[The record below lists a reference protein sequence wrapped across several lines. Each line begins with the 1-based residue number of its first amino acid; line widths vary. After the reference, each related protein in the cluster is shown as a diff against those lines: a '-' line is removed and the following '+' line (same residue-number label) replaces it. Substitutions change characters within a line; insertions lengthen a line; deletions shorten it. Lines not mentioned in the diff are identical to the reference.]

1 MLIQPKSGELSGNAE
16 ALEIGVGSQVDIAAK
31 CDVFLD
37 ADNKDQAAWHVMGW
51 RDGELVASSRILP
64 PAVTFREA
72 SIGRVVTARSVR
84 RLGVGKELMR
94 YSLGRLYELLGNV
107 PVRIG
112 GQLYLKKFYE
122 SFGFKQSGDVYLE
135 DGIEHIEMLKD

>member
-1 MLIQPKSGELSGNAE
+1 
-16 ALEIGVGSQVDIAAK
+16 
-31 CDVFLD
+31 
-37 ADNKDQAAWHVMGW
+37 MGW

-94 YSLGRLYELLGNV
+94 YSLDRLYELLGNV